1 MKMIMDLLY
10 LIKSISYVF
19 IFTFLILS
27 ACSYVL
33 KQKQEVLN
41 NLFKVSVCIS
51 IYYVLGAILLPN
63 ESVNIV
69 VYGLYIIVLFVPP
82 VLVYLKIKNIS

>member
-1 MKMIMDLLY
+1 MGMIMDLLY

-19 IFTFLILS
+19 IFTFAILS
-27 ACSYVL
+27 VCSYVL

-41 NLFKVSVCIS
+41 NLFRVSVCIS

-82 VLVYLKIKNIS
+82 VLVYLK

>member
-1 MKMIMDLLY
+1 MGMIMDLLY

-19 IFTFLILS
+19 IFTFAILS
-27 ACSYVL
+27 VCSYVL

-41 NLFKVSVCIS
+41 NLFRVSVCIS